1 MNDYNQI
8 KVTVKHEDA
17 DNATAVMTAMD
28 FFGGLMIEDFSDIDT
43 CPWDYVDEELLKKDK
58 TVVSISG
65 YMETNENVLAV
76 TEQLKI
82 MLPQDA
88 IVEVISVNEDDW
100 ANNWK
105 KYYHPIRVGKNL
117 VIKPSW
123 IDYEKQEND
132 IIVELDPG
140 MAFGTGTHETTRM
153 CMTHLEKYINK
164 NSRVLDVG
172 CGSGI
177 LSITSLLIGAKEVTG
192 VDIDPVAVKVAIEN
206 GEMNNFRAPQYNIKR
221 GNLVDEA
228 QGKYDVIVANIIADV
243 IIAVCGD
250 VKQFVADDGVF
261 ISSGIICD
269 RKEDV
274 KKAFA
279 EQGYTIVEELEEG
292 EWVSFVCKKF
302 IFSINR
308 MMNFYCEISKDC

>member
-8 KVTVKHEDA
+8 KVTVKQQDA
-17 DNATAVMTAMD
+17 ENATAIMTAMD

-43 CPWDYVDEELLKKDK
+43 CPWDYVDEELLAKDK
-58 TVVSISG
+58 SIVSISG

-76 TEQLKI
+76 VEQLKI

-88 IVEVISVNEDDW
+88 EVEVISVNEDDW

-105 KYYHPIRVGKNL
+105 KYYHPIHVGKNL

-132 IIVELDPG
+132 IVVELDPG

-153 CMTHLEKYINK
+153 CMAHLEKYINK
-164 NSRVLDVG
+164 ESRVLDVG

-177 LSITSLLIGAKEVTG
+177 LSITSLLIGAKEVMG

-206 GEMNNFRAPQYNIKR
+206 GEMNNFTAPQYVIKR

-228 QGKYDVIVANIIADV
+228 EGKYDVIVANIIADV
-243 IIAVCGD
+243 IIGVCGD

-261 ISSGIICD
+261 ISSGIIAD
-269 RKEDV
+269 RRDDV
-274 KKAFA
+274 KKAFD
-279 EQGYTIVEELEEG
+279 EKGYKIIDEVNEG
-292 EWVSFVCKKF
+292 EWVSFVCK
-302 IFSINR
+302 I
-308 MMNFYCEISKDC
+308 

>member
-8 KVTVKHEDA
+8 KVTTNNKDSETA
-17 DNATAVMTAMD
+17 IAVMTAMD
-28 FFGGLMIEDFSDIDT
+28 FFGGLMIEDYSDIDT

-58 TVVSISG
+58 NIVSISG
-65 YMETNENVLAV
+65 YVEAKENIVEIL
-76 TEQLKI
+76 ERLKL
-82 MLPQDA
+82 MLPQSA
-88 IVEVISVNEDDW
+88 TVEVISVNEDDW

-105 KYYHPIRVGKNL
+105 KYYHPINVGEHL

-123 IDYEKQEND
+123 IDYEKQPDD

-153 CMTHLEKYINK
+153 CMAHLEKYIDK

-177 LSITSLLIGAKEVTG
+177 LSITSLLIGAKEVMG

-206 GEMNNFRAPQYNIKR
+206 GKMNGFDQPAYTIKR

-228 QGKYDVIVANIIADV
+228 EGKYDVIVANIIADV
-243 IIAVCGD
+243 IIGVCGD
-250 VKQFVADDGVF
+250 VKQFLADDGVF
-261 ISSGIICD
+261 ISSGIIID
-269 RKEDV
+269 RKDDV
-274 KKAFA
+274 KNALVEK
-279 EQGYTIVEELEEG
+279 GYTIIDCVEEG
-292 EWVSFVCKKF
+292 EWVSFVCK
-302 IFSINR
+302 N
-308 MMNFYCEISKDC
+308 

>member
-8 KVTVKHEDA
+8 KVTTNNKDSETA
-17 DNATAVMTAMD
+17 IAVMTAMD
-28 FFGGLMIEDFSDIDT
+28 FFGGLMIEDYSDIDT

-58 TVVSISG
+58 NIVSISG
-65 YMETNENVLAV
+65 YVEAKENIVEIL
-76 TEQLKI
+76 ERLKI
-82 MLPQDA
+82 MLPQSA
-88 IVEVISVNEDDW
+88 TVEVISVNEDDW

-105 KYYHPIRVGKNL
+105 KYYHPINVGQHL

-123 IDYEKQEND
+123 IDYEKTPDD

-153 CMTHLEKYINK
+153 CMAHLEKYIDK

-177 LSITSLLIGAKEVTG
+177 LSITSLLIGAKEVMG

-206 GEMNNFRAPQYNIKR
+206 GKMNGFDQPAYTIKR

-228 QGKYDVIVANIIADV
+228 EGKYDVIVANIIADV
-243 IIAVCGD
+243 IIGVCGD
-250 VKQFVADDGVF
+250 VKQFLADDGVF
-261 ISSGIICD
+261 ISSGIIID
-269 RKEDV
+269 RKDDV
-274 KKAFA
+274 KNALTEK
-279 EQGYTIVEELEEG
+279 GYTIIDCVEEG
-292 EWVSFVCKKF
+292 EWVSFVCK
-302 IFSINR
+302 N
-308 MMNFYCEISKDC
+308 

>member
-8 KVTVKHEDA
+8 KVTVKKEDA
-17 DNATAVMTAMD
+17 DTATAVMTAMD

-82 MLPQDA
+82 MLPSDA
-88 IVEVISVNEDDW
+88 LVEVVSVNEDDW

-105 KYYHPIRVGKNL
+105 KYYHPIHVGKNL

-123 IDYEKQEND
+123 IDYDKQEND

-153 CMTHLEKYINK
+153 CMAHLEKYIDE
-164 NSRVLDVG
+164 NSRVMDVG

-206 GEMNNFRAPQYNIKR
+206 GEMNNFKEPRYNIKR

-243 IIAVCGD
+243 IIGVCGD
-250 VKQFVADDGVF
+250 VKQFVADGGVF
-261 ISSGIICD
+261 ISSGIIID
-269 RKEDV
+269 RKDDV
-274 KKAFA
+274 KEAFDK
-279 EQGYTIVEELEEG
+279 QGYTIVEEVEEG
-292 EWVSFVCKKF
+292 EWVSFVCR
-302 IFSINR
+302 I
-308 MMNFYCEISKDC
+308 

>member
-177 LSITSLLIGAKEVTG
+177 LSITSLLIGAKEVTE

-292 EWVSFVCKKF
+292 EWVSFVCKK
-302 IFSINR
+302 
-308 MMNFYCEISKDC
+308 

>member
-65 YMETNENVLAV
+65 YMETNENVMAV
-76 TEQLKI
+76 LEQLKI
-82 MLPQDA
+82 MLPQSA
-88 IVEVISVNEDDW
+88 EVEVISVNEDDW

-105 KYYHPIRVGKNL
+105 KYYHPIHVGKNL

-153 CMTHLEKYINK
+153 CMMHLEKYINE

-206 GEMNNFRAPQYNIKR
+206 GEMNNFKAPQYNIKR

-261 ISSGIICD
+261 ISSGIISD

-274 KKAFA
+274 KRAFA

-292 EWVSFVCKKF
+292 EWVSFVCKL
-302 IFSINR
+302 
-308 MMNFYCEISKDC
+308 

>member
-8 KVTVKHEDA
+8 KVTVKQEDA
-17 DNATAVMTAMD
+17 DNATAIMTAMD

-292 EWVSFVCKKF
+292 EWVSFVCKK
-302 IFSINR
+302 
-308 MMNFYCEISKDC
+308 

>member
-8 KVTVKHEDA
+8 KVTVKKEDA
-17 DNATAVMTAMD
+17 DTATAVMTAMD

-76 TEQLKI
+76 TEKLKI
-82 MLPQDA
+82 MLPADA
-88 IVEVISVNEDDW
+88 KVEVVSVNEDDW

-105 KYYHPIRVGKNL
+105 KYYHPIHVGKNL

-123 IDYEKQEND
+123 IDYDKQEND

-153 CMTHLEKYINK
+153 CMAHLEKYINK

-206 GEMNNFRAPQYNIKR
+206 GEMNNFKEPRYNIKR

-228 QGKYDVIVANIIADV
+228 LGKYDVIVANIIADV
-243 IIAVCGD
+243 IIGVCCD

-261 ISSGIICD
+261 ISSGIIID
-269 RKEDV
+269 RKDDV
-274 KKAFA
+274 KEAFDK
-279 EQGYTIVEELEEG
+279 QGYTIIEEVEEG
-292 EWVSFVCKKF
+292 EWVSFVCKL
-302 IFSINR
+302 
-308 MMNFYCEISKDC
+308 

>member
-1 MNDYNQI
+1 MNEYNQI
-8 KVTVKHEDA
+8 KVTTNQTDSE
-17 DNATAVMTAMD
+17 TTIAVMTAMD

-58 TVVSISG
+58 DIVSISG
-65 YMETNENVLAV
+65 YMEADENIVEVL
-76 TEQLKI
+76 EQLKLL
-82 MLPQDA
+82 LPQNSK
-88 IVEVISVNEDDW
+88 VEVISVNDDDW
-100 ANNWK
+100 ANNWR
-105 KYYHPIRVGKNL
+105 KYYHPIHVGNHL

-123 IDYEKQEND
+123 IDYEKQPED

-153 CMTHLEKYINK
+153 CMAHLEKYINS

-177 LSITSLLIGAKEVTG
+177 LSITSLLIGANEVTG

-206 GEMNNFRAPQYNIKR
+206 GSMNDFEPPRYNIKR

-228 QGKYDVIVANIIADV
+228 EGKYDVIVANIIADV
-243 IIAVCGD
+243 IIGVCGD
-250 VKQFVADDGVF
+250 VKQFLAEDGVF
-261 ISSGIICD
+261 ISSGIIID

-274 KKAFA
+274 KNAFD
-279 EQGYTIVEELEEG
+279 EKGYTIIDTVDEG
-292 EWVSFVCKKF
+292 EWVSFVCK
-302 IFSINR
+302 I
-308 MMNFYCEISKDC
+308 

>member
-8 KVTVKHEDA
+8 KVTVKQEDA
-17 DNATAVMTAMD
+17 DNATAIMTAMD

-58 TVVSISG
+58 SVVSISG
-65 YMETNENVLAV
+65 YMETNENVMAV
-76 TEQLKI
+76 VEQLKI

-88 IVEVISVNEDDW
+88 VVEVISVNEDDW

-105 KYYHPIRVGKNL
+105 KYYHPIKVGKNL

-123 IDYEKQEND
+123 IDYDKQEND

-153 CMTHLEKYINK
+153 CMVHLEKYINE

-221 GNLVDEA
+221 GNLVDEE

-279 EQGYTIVEELEEG
+279 EQGYTVVEEIEEG
-292 EWVSFVCKKF
+292 EWVSFVCK
-302 IFSINR
+302 I
-308 MMNFYCEISKDC
+308 

>member
-8 KVTVKHEDA
+8 KVTVKKEDA
-17 DNATAVMTAMD
+17 DTATAVMTAMD
-28 FFGGLMIEDFSDIDT
+28 FFGGLMIEDFSDIDA

-65 YMETNENVLAV
+65 YMETNENVLSV
-76 TEQLKI
+76 VEQLKI
-82 MLPQDA
+82 MLPNGAD
-88 IVEVISVNEDDW
+88 VEVISVNEDDW

-105 KYYHPIRVGKNL
+105 KYYHPIHVGKNL

-132 IIVELDPG
+132 IVVELDPG

-153 CMTHLEKYINK
+153 CMAHLEKHISE

-192 VDIDPVAVKVAIEN
+192 VDIDPVAVKVAVEN
-206 GEMNNFRAPQYNIKR
+206 GEMNNFKAPRYNIKR

-228 QGKYDVIVANIIADV
+228 EGKYEVIVANIIADV
-243 IIAVCGD
+243 IIGVCGD
-250 VKQFVADDGVF
+250 VKQFLADDGVF
-261 ISSGIICD
+261 ISSGIIAD
-269 RKEDV
+269 RREDV
-274 KKAFA
+274 KNALIKT
-279 EQGYTIVEELEEG
+279 GYTVIDEVNEG
-292 EWVSFVCKKF
+292 EWVSFVCSVK
-302 IFSINR
+302 
-308 MMNFYCEISKDC
+308 

>member
-1 MNDYNQI
+1 
-8 KVTVKHEDA
+8 
-17 DNATAVMTAMD
+17 
-28 FFGGLMIEDFSDIDT
+28 
-43 CPWDYVDEELLKKDK
+43 
-58 TVVSISG
+58 
-65 YMETNENVLAV
+65 
-76 TEQLKI
+76 
-82 MLPQDA
+82 
-88 IVEVISVNEDDW
+88 
-100 ANNWK
+100 
-105 KYYHPIRVGKNL
+105 
-117 VIKPSW
+117 
-123 IDYEKQEND
+123 
-132 IIVELDPG
+132 
-140 MAFGTGTHETTRM
+140 
-153 CMTHLEKYINK
+153 MTHLEKYINK

-292 EWVSFVCKKF
+292 EWVSFVCKK
-302 IFSINR
+302 
-308 MMNFYCEISKDC
+308 

>member
-8 KVTVKHEDA
+8 KVTVKKEDA
-17 DNATAVMTAMD
+17 DTATAVMTAMD
-28 FFGGLMIEDFSDIDT
+28 FFGGLMIEDFSDIDA
-43 CPWDYVDEELLKKDK
+43 CPWDYVDEELLRKDK
-58 TVVSISG
+58 TIVSISG
-65 YMETNENVLAV
+65 YMETNENVVAV
-76 TEQLKI
+76 VEQLKI

-88 IVEVISVNEDDW
+88 QVEVISVNEDDW

-105 KYYHPIRVGKNL
+105 KYYHPIHVGKNL

-123 IDYEKQEND
+123 IDYEKQEKD
-132 IIVELDPG
+132 IVVELDPG

-153 CMTHLEKYINK
+153 CMEHLEKYINE

-206 GEMNNFRAPQYNIKR
+206 GEMNNFKAPQYNIKR

-228 QGKYDVIVANIIADV
+228 HGKYDVIVANIIADV
-243 IIAVCGD
+243 IIGVCGD
-250 VKQFVADDGVF
+250 VKQFVAEDGVF
-261 ISSGIICD
+261 ISSGIIAD

-274 KKAFA
+274 KNAFA
-279 EQGYTIVEELEEG
+279 RQGYTIVEEAEEG
-292 EWVSFVCKKF
+292 EWVSFVCK
-302 IFSINR
+302 I
-308 MMNFYCEISKDC
+308 

>member
-8 KVTVKHEDA
+8 KVTTNKA
-17 DNATAVMTAMD
+17 DSETAIAVMTAMD
-28 FFGGLMIEDFSDIDT
+28 FFGGLMIEDYSDIDT

-58 TVVSISG
+58 NIVAISG
-65 YMETNENVLAV
+65 YVEAKENIVEIL
-76 TEQLKI
+76 ERLKI
-82 MLPQDA
+82 MLPQSA
-88 IVEVISVNEDDW
+88 TVEVISVNEDDW

-105 KYYHPIRVGKNL
+105 KYYHPINVGEHL

-123 IDYEKQEND
+123 IDYEKQPDD

-153 CMTHLEKYINK
+153 CMAHLEKYIDK

-177 LSITSLLIGAKEVTG
+177 LSITSLLIGAKEVAG

-206 GEMNNFRAPQYNIKR
+206 GKMNGFEEPAYTIKR

-228 QGKYDVIVANIIADV
+228 EGKYDVIVANIIADV
-243 IIAVCGD
+243 IIGVCGD
-250 VKQFVADDGVF
+250 VKSFLADDGVF
-261 ISSGIICD
+261 ISSGIIID

-274 KKAFA
+274 KNALTEK
-279 EQGYTIVEELEEG
+279 GYTIIDCVEEG
-292 EWVSFVCKKF
+292 EWVSFVCKQ
-302 IFSINR
+302 
-308 MMNFYCEISKDC
+308 

>member
-8 KVTVKHEDA
+8 KVTVKQEDA
-17 DNATAVMTAMD
+17 DNATAIMTAMD

-58 TVVSISG
+58 SVVSISG
-65 YMETNENVLAV
+65 YMETNENVMAV
-76 TEQLKI
+76 VEQLKI
-82 MLPQDA
+82 MLPQDSV
-88 IVEVISVNEDDW
+88 VEVISVNEDDW

-105 KYYHPIRVGKNL
+105 KYYHPIKVGKNL

-123 IDYEKQEND
+123 IDYDKQEND

-153 CMTHLEKYINK
+153 CMVHLEKYINE

-274 KKAFA
+274 KKAFD
-279 EQGYTIVEELEEG
+279 EQGYTIVEEIEEG
-292 EWVSFVCKKF
+292 EWVSFVCKK
-302 IFSINR
+302 
-308 MMNFYCEISKDC
+308 

>member
-1 MNDYNQI
+1 MNEYNQI
-8 KVTVKHEDA
+8 KVTVKKEDA
-17 DNATAVMTAMD
+17 DTATAVMTAMD

-65 YMETNENVLAV
+65 YMETNENVVAV

-82 MLPQDA
+82 MLPQNA
-88 IVEVISVNEDDW
+88 KVEVISVDEDDW
-100 ANNWK
+100 ANNWR
-105 KYYHPIRVGKNL
+105 KYYHPIHVGKNL

-123 IDYEKQEND
+123 IDYEKQENE

-153 CMTHLEKYINK
+153 CMAHLEKYIDE

-206 GEMNNFRAPQYNIKR
+206 GEMNNFKPPQYNIKR

-243 IIAVCGD
+243 IIGVCGD

-261 ISSGIICD
+261 ISSGIIID
-269 RKEDV
+269 RRDDV
-274 KKAFA
+274 KKAFD
-279 EQGYTIVEELEEG
+279 EQGYKIIDEVCEG
-292 EWVSFVCKKF
+292 EWVSFVCK
-302 IFSINR
+302 I
-308 MMNFYCEISKDC
+308 

>member
-8 KVTVKHEDA
+8 KVTVKKEDA
-17 DNATAVMTAMD
+17 DTATAVMTAMD
-28 FFGGLMIEDFSDIDT
+28 FFGGLMIEDFSDIDA

-58 TVVSISG
+58 TIVSISG
-65 YMETNENVLAV
+65 YMETNENVVAV
-76 TEQLKI
+76 VEKLKI
-82 MLPQDA
+82 MLPHDA
-88 IVEVISVNEDDW
+88 KVEVISVNEDDW

-105 KYYHPIRVGKNL
+105 KYYHPIHVGKNL

-153 CMTHLEKYINK
+153 CMAHLEKYINE

-206 GEMNNFRAPQYNIKR
+206 GEMNNFKAPQYNIKR

-243 IIAVCGD
+243 IIGVCGD

-261 ISSGIICD
+261 ISSGIIVD
-269 RKEDV
+269 RKDDV

-279 EQGYTIVEELEEG
+279 EQGYTIAEEVEEG
-292 EWVSFVCKKF
+292 EWVSFVCKL
-302 IFSINR
+302 
-308 MMNFYCEISKDC
+308 

>member
-8 KVTVKHEDA
+8 KVTVKKEDA
-17 DNATAVMTAMD
+17 DTATAVMTAMD

-43 CPWDYVDEELLKKDK
+43 CPWDYVDEELLAKDK

-65 YMETNENVLAV
+65 YMETNENVIAV

-88 IVEVISVNEDDW
+88 QVEIIPVNEEDW
-100 ANNWK
+100 ANNWR
-105 KYYHPIRVGKNL
+105 KYYHPIHVGKNL

-123 IDYEKQEND
+123 IDYDKKDSD

-153 CMTHLEKYINK
+153 CMAHLEKYIDK

-177 LSITSLLIGAKEVTG
+177 LSITSLLIGANEVTG

-206 GEMNNFRAPQYNIKR
+206 GEMNNFKAPRYNIKR

-228 QGKYDVIVANIIADV
+228 EGKYDVIVANIIADV
-243 IIAVCGD
+243 IIGVCGD
-250 VKQFVADDGVF
+250 VKQFLADDGVF
-261 ISSGIICD
+261 ISSGIIID
-269 RKEDV
+269 RKDDV
-274 KKAFA
+274 KRAFD
-279 EQGYTIVEELEEG
+279 ENGYKVVEEVEEG
-292 EWVSFVCKKF
+292 EWVSFVCKK
-302 IFSINR
+302 
-308 MMNFYCEISKDC
+308 

>member
-8 KVTVKHEDA
+8 KVTTNKA
-17 DNATAVMTAMD
+17 DSETAIAVMTAMD
-28 FFGGLMIEDFSDIDT
+28 FFGGLMIEDYSDIDT

-58 TVVSISG
+58 NIVAISG
-65 YMETNENVLAV
+65 YVEAKENIVEIL
-76 TEQLKI
+76 ERLKI
-82 MLPQDA
+82 MLPQSA
-88 IVEVISVNEDDW
+88 TVEVISVNEDDW

-105 KYYHPIRVGKNL
+105 KYYHPINVGKHL

-123 IDYEKQEND
+123 IDYDKKPDD

-153 CMTHLEKYINK
+153 CMAHLEKYIDN

-206 GEMNNFRAPQYNIKR
+206 GKMNGFEEPMYTIKR

-228 QGKYDVIVANIIADV
+228 EGKYDVIVANIIADV
-243 IIAVCGD
+243 IIGVCGD
-250 VKQFVADDGVF
+250 VMQFIADDGVF
-261 ISSGIICD
+261 ISSGIIID

-274 KKAFA
+274 KNALTEK
-279 EQGYTIVEELEEG
+279 GYTIIDCVEEG
-292 EWVSFVCKKF
+292 EWVSFVCKK
-302 IFSINR
+302 
-308 MMNFYCEISKDC
+308 

>member
-250 VKQFVADDGVF
+250 VKQFVADEWYNYMRPLFVGQCVCVYSVCDEDGT
-261 ISSGIICD
+261 GRD
-269 RKEDV
+269 ERED
-274 KKAFA
+274 
-279 EQGYTIVEELEEG
+279 YIVLHL
-292 EWVSFVCKKF
+292 
-302 IFSINR
+302 N
-308 MMNFYCEISKDC
+308 

>member
-8 KVTVKHEDA
+8 KVTVKQEDA

-76 TEQLKI
+76 VEQLKI

-88 IVEVISVNEDDW
+88 EVEVISVNEDDW

-123 IDYEKQEND
+123 IEYEKQEKD

-153 CMTHLEKYINK
+153 CMEHLEKYINE

-206 GEMNNFRAPQYNIKR
+206 GAMNNFKEPQYTIKR

-243 IIAVCGD
+243 IIGVCGD

-261 ISSGIICD
+261 ISSGIIVD

-274 KKAFA
+274 KKAF
-279 EQGYTIVEELEEG
+279 EKQGYTIVEELEEG
-292 EWVSFVCKKF
+292 EWVSFVCK
-302 IFSINR
+302 I
-308 MMNFYCEISKDC
+308 

>member
-8 KVTVKHEDA
+8 KVTVKKEDG
-17 DNATAVMTAMD
+17 DTATAVMTAMD
-28 FFGGLMIEDFSDIDT
+28 FFGGLMIEDFSDIDA

-65 YMETNENVLAV
+65 YMEANENVIAV

-82 MLPQDA
+82 MLPQGA
-88 IVEVISVNEDDW
+88 EVEVISVNEDDW

-153 CMTHLEKYINK
+153 CMEHLEKYINES
-164 NSRVLDVG
+164 SRVLDVG

-206 GEMNNFRAPQYNIKR
+206 GEMNNFKAPQYTIKR

-228 QGKYDVIVANIIADV
+228 HGKYDVIVANIIADV
-243 IIAVCGD
+243 IIGVCGD
-250 VKQFVADDGVF
+250 VKQFVANDGVF
-261 ISSGIICD
+261 ISSGIIAD

-274 KKAFA
+274 KKALI

-292 EWVSFVCKKF
+292 EWVSFVC
-302 IFSINR
+302 NL
-308 MMNFYCEISKDC
+308 

>member
-8 KVTVKHEDA
+8 KVTVKKEDA
-17 DNATAVMTAMD
+17 DTATAVMTAMD

-43 CPWDYVDEELLKKDK
+43 CPWDYVDEELLAKDK

-65 YMETNENVLAV
+65 YMETNENVIAV

-88 IVEVISVNEDDW
+88 QVEIIPVNEEDW
-100 ANNWK
+100 ANNWR
-105 KYYHPIRVGKNL
+105 KYYHPIHVGKNL

-123 IDYEKQEND
+123 IDYDKKDSD

-153 CMTHLEKYINK
+153 CMAHLEKYIDK

-177 LSITSLLIGAKEVTG
+177 LSITSLLIGANEVTG

-206 GEMNNFRAPQYNIKR
+206 GEMNNFKAPRYNIKR

-228 QGKYDVIVANIIADV
+228 EGKYDVIVANIIADV
-243 IIAVCGD
+243 IIGVCGD
-250 VKQFVADDGVF
+250 VKQFLADDGVF
-261 ISSGIICD
+261 ISSGIIID
-269 RKEDV
+269 RKDDV
-274 KKAFA
+274 KRAFD
-279 EQGYTIVEELEEG
+279 ENGYIVVEEVEEG
-292 EWVSFVCKKF
+292 EWVSFVCKK
-302 IFSINR
+302 
-308 MMNFYCEISKDC
+308 

>member
-1 MNDYNQI
+1 MNEYNQI
-8 KVTVKHEDA
+8 KVTVKKEDS
-17 DNATAVMTAMD
+17 DTATAVMTAMD

-43 CPWDYVDEELLKKDK
+43 CPWDYVDEELLAKDK

-65 YMETNENVLAV
+65 YMETNENVVAV

-88 IVEVISVNEDDW
+88 LVEVISINEDDW
-100 ANNWK
+100 ANNWR
-105 KYYHPIRVGKNL
+105 KYYHPIHVGKNL

-123 IDYEKQEND
+123 IDYEKQENE

-153 CMTHLEKYINK
+153 CMAHLEKYIDE

-177 LSITSLLIGAKEVTG
+177 LSITSLLIGSKEVMG

-206 GEMNNFRAPQYNIKR
+206 GEMNNFKEPRYTIKR

-243 IIAVCGD
+243 IIGVCGD
-250 VKQFVADDGVF
+250 VKQFIADEGVF
-261 ISSGIICD
+261 ISSGIIVD
-269 RKEDV
+269 RRDDV
-274 KKAFA
+274 KKAFDEA
-279 EQGYTIVEELEEG
+279 GYTIIDEVNEG
-292 EWVSFVCKKF
+292 EWVSFVCKK
-302 IFSINR
+302 
-308 MMNFYCEISKDC
+308 

>member
-292 EWVSFVCKKF
+292 EWISFVCKK
-302 IFSINR
+302 
-308 MMNFYCEISKDC
+308 

>member
-8 KVTVKHEDA
+8 KVTVKKEDA
-17 DNATAVMTAMD
+17 DTATAVMTAMD

-58 TVVSISG
+58 TIVSISG
-65 YMETNENVLAV
+65 YMETNENVV
-76 TEQLKI
+76 SVVEQLKI

-88 IVEVISVNEDDW
+88 RVEVISVNEDDW

-105 KYYHPIRVGKNL
+105 KYYHPIHVGKNL

-153 CMTHLEKYINK
+153 CMAHLEKYINE

-206 GEMNNFRAPQYNIKR
+206 GAINNFKAPQYNIKR

-228 QGKYDVIVANIIADV
+228 EGKYDVIVANIIADV
-243 IIAVCGD
+243 IIGVCGD
-250 VKQFVADDGVF
+250 VRQFVADDGVF
-261 ISSGIICD
+261 ISSGIIVD

-279 EQGYTIVEELEEG
+279 ENGYTIIEEVEEG
-292 EWVSFVCKKF
+292 EWVSFVCK
-302 IFSINR
+302 I
-308 MMNFYCEISKDC
+308 

>member
-8 KVTVKHEDA
+8 KVTVKKENA
-17 DNATAVMTAMD
+17 DTATAVMTAMD

-65 YMETNENVLAV
+65 YMETNENVIAV

-88 IVEVISVNEDDW
+88 QVEVISVNEDDW

-153 CMTHLEKYINK
+153 CMEHLEKYIDK

-206 GEMNNFRAPQYNIKR
+206 GAMNKFKEPQYVIKR

-261 ISSGIICD
+261 ISSGIIVD

-279 EQGYTIVEELEEG
+279 DRGYTIVEELEEG
-292 EWVSFVCKKF
+292 EWVSFVCK
-302 IFSINR
+302 I
-308 MMNFYCEISKDC
+308 

>member
-8 KVTVKHEDA
+8 KVTVKKEDA
-17 DNATAVMTAMD
+17 DTATAVMTAMD

-58 TVVSISG
+58 TIVSISG
-65 YMETNENVLAV
+65 YMETNENVV
-76 TEQLKI
+76 SVVEQLKI

-88 IVEVISVNEDDW
+88 RVEVISVNEDDW

-105 KYYHPIRVGKNL
+105 KYYHPIHVGKNL

-153 CMTHLEKYINK
+153 CMAHLEKYINE

-206 GEMNNFRAPQYNIKR
+206 GEMNNFKAPQYNIKR

-228 QGKYDVIVANIIADV
+228 EGKYDVIVANIIADV
-243 IIAVCGD
+243 IIGVCGD
-250 VKQFVADDGVF
+250 VRQFVADDGVF
-261 ISSGIICD
+261 ISSGIIVD

-279 EQGYTIVEELEEG
+279 ENGYTIIEEVEEG
-292 EWVSFVCKKF
+292 EWVSFVCK
-302 IFSINR
+302 I
-308 MMNFYCEISKDC
+308 

>member
-8 KVTVKHEDA
+8 KVTVKKEDA
-17 DNATAVMTAMD
+17 DTATAVMTAMD
-28 FFGGLMIEDFSDIDT
+28 FFGGLMIEDFSDIDA

-65 YMETNENVLAV
+65 YMETNENVIAV

-88 IVEVISVNEDDW
+88 LVEVISVNEDDW

-123 IDYEKQEND
+123 IDYEKNDKD

-153 CMTHLEKYINK
+153 CMAHLEKYIDE

-206 GEMNNFRAPQYNIKR
+206 GEMNNFKEPQYTIKR

-228 QGKYDVIVANIIADV
+228 CGKYDVIVANIIADV
-243 IIAVCGD
+243 IIGVCGD

-261 ISSGIICD
+261 ISSGIIVD

-274 KKAFA
+274 KKAFD
-279 EQGYTIVEELEEG
+279 EQGYKIIDMVEEG
-292 EWVSFVCKKF
+292 EWVSFVCK
-302 IFSINR
+302 I
-308 MMNFYCEISKDC
+308 

>member
-8 KVTVKHEDA
+8 KVTVKHKDA

-65 YMETNENVLAV
+65 YMETNENVMAV
-76 TEQLKI
+76 VEQLKI

-88 IVEVISVNEDDW
+88 LVEVISVNEDDW

-105 KYYHPIRVGKNL
+105 KYYHPIHVGKNL

-123 IDYEKQEND
+123 IDYEKQEDD
-132 IIVELDPG
+132 IVVELDPG

-153 CMTHLEKYINK
+153 CMAHLEKYIDK

-250 VKQFVADDGVF
+250 VKQFIADDGVF
-261 ISSGIICD
+261 ISSGIIVD

-274 KKAFA
+274 KKAF
-279 EQGYTIVEELEEG
+279 EKQGYTIVEELEEG
-292 EWVSFVCKKF
+292 EWVSFVCK
-302 IFSINR
+302 I
-308 MMNFYCEISKDC
+308 